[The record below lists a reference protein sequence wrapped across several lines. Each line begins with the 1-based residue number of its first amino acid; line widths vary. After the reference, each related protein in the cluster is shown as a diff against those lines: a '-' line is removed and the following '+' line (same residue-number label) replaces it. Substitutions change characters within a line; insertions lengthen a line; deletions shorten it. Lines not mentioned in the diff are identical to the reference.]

1 MSLLWLSHR
10 EWVVFVKGTKK
21 KSIYADMHVS
31 ILFDINC
38 FASLESTADAT
49 FTTVLMQPA
58 GLLMLVSQRSD
69 DIIHMC
75 CLHVLK

>member
-1 MSLLWLSHR
+1 
-10 EWVVFVKGTKK
+10 
-21 KSIYADMHVS
+21 MHVS

-38 FASLESTADAT
+38 FASLESTSDAT